1 MVDQETLDAI
11 AVMLE
16 GLEERLEQKLDQKLE
31 EKLEQKLE
39 EKLKPIR
46 TDILTLYGEVHGLK
60 NEMADVRDD
69 IHGLRKDVET
79 VRKQTVYNYDKIVDN
94 YAAIRELQTV
104 VEGKMDKPRLVQ

>member
-1 MVDQETLDAI
+1 MADQETLDAI
-11 AVMLE
+11 AVMLD
-16 GLEERLEQKLDQKLE
+16 GLETRLYQKLE
-31 EKLEQKLE
+31 EKLEEKLE
-39 EKLKPIR
+39 LKLKPIR

-69 IHGLRKDVET
+69 ICELRKDMDIVK
-79 VRKQTVYNYDKIVDN
+79 KQTVYNYDKIIDN

>member
-1 MVDQETLDAI
+1 MADQETLDAI
-11 AVMLE
+11 AVMLD
-16 GLEERLEQKLDQKLE
+16 GLETRLYQKLD
-31 EKLEQKLE
+31 

-69 IHGLRKDVET
+69 ICELRKDMDIVK
-79 VRKQTVYNYDKIVDN
+79 KQTVYNYDKIIDN

-104 VEGKMDKPRLVQ
+104 VEGKVDKPRLVQ